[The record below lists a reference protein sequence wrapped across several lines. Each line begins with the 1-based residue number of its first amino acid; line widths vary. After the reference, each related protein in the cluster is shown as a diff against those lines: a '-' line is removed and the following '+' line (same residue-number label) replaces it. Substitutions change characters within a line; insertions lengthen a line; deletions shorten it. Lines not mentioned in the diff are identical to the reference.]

1 MITPPRGAEMATID
15 LRLGPS
21 IRRITILTTDGSGKT
36 TPTVIYEAP
45 RKRKRQSRRLK
56 PVESAVRRA
65 MEAVSIAS
73 GDYLHR
79 HETANSKKRDGWLME
94 MPGNVFKAVKK
105 GSKRAKL
112 NRMMSMSM

>member
-1 MITPPRGAEMATID
+1 MTTTD

-21 IRRITILTTDGSGKT
+21 IRRVTILTTDSSGRAT
-36 TPTVIYEAP
+36 ATVIYETEK
-45 RKRKRQSRRLK
+45 KRKRQSRRLK
-56 PVESAVRRA
+56 PAETAVRRT
-65 MEAVSIAS
+65 MEAVSVAA

-79 HETANSKKRDGWLME
+79 HETANSKERDGWFME
-94 MPGNVFKAVKK
+94 LPGNVFRAVKK